1 MTQGNLIQANTYTVM
16 GTVTGIYPPATTA
29 NGKLRPAILEL
40 DSQKYGKCNF
50 AFFQRWENGERTEKL
65 PREWEEIIK
74 VQDWV
79 MGKQIAVTA
88 IFNDSYMDKSNFK
101 NPIAIEFLE
110 DTPTLPPEPVTTATP
125 VTTPTVA
132 PTTAPMATP
141 APQSFSLD
149 ERIAWNSAVNNAVT
163 ATNHHYGAEQGDE
176 GWLTSVEAKALLLYP
191 LIRRGPVDSVEEEP
205 EKQESLF
212 EDSDNLQGEV

>member
-101 NPIAIEFLE
+101 NPISIEFLE
-110 DTPTLPPEPVTTATP
+110 DTPTLPPEPGTTSSVATSVATP
-125 VTTPTVA
+125 PTQQWTQQQRIA
-132 PTTAPMATP
+132 YHGAFNLA
-141 APQSFSLD
+141 APQFLID
-149 ERIAWNSAVNNAVT
+149 MERWAKEGIP
-163 ATNHHYGAEQGDE
+163 YAEEYWAD
-176 GWLTSVEAKALLLYP
+176 
-191 LIRRGPVDSVEEEP
+191 IRRFAQPGYEELMRGPDYSVEEEP

-212 EDSDNLQGEV
+212 GDISNLQGEV

>member
-16 GTVTGIYPPATTA
+16 GTVAGIYPPATTA

-50 AFFQRWENGERTEKL
+50 AFFQRWENGERTERL
-65 PREWEEIIK
+65 PSQWYDLVN
-74 VQDWV
+74 VQDLI
-79 MGKQIAVTA
+79 GKQLAVTA

-110 DTPTLPPEPVTTATP
+110 DTPTLPPEPVTTSSVATSVATP
-125 VTTPTVA
+125 PTQQWTQQQRIA
-132 PTTAPMATP
+132 YHGAFNLA
-141 APQSFSLD
+141 APQFLID
-149 ERIAWNSAVNNAVT
+149 MERWAKEGIP
-163 ATNHHYGAEQGDE
+163 YAEEYWAD
-176 GWLTSVEAKALLLYP
+176 
-191 LIRRGPVDSVEEEP
+191 IRRFAQPGYEELMRGPDYSVEEEP

-212 EDSDNLQGEV
+212 GDISNLQGEV